1 MKKMLLFGLCFI
13 FVFCII
19 SCNTSSPSVIS
30 EDYLSV
36 IKEFQNSCKDPK
48 SFRIYGDIYTM
59 KTENPTLVAVFIE
72 YDAKNGF
79 GAYNGKEPCLIIK
92 GSDGSIG
99 WAEEDEDGF
108 MNLKSMYE
116 SFENGEFEEL
126 FGVESQ
132 GDNIIS
138 KLNGEDIAKII
149 NAEYFD

>member
-1 MKKMLLFGLCFI
+1 MRKMFLFGLCFI
-13 FVFCII
+13 FVFCTI
-19 SCNTSSPSVIS
+19 SCNISSPSVIS

-48 SFRIYGDIYTM
+48 SFRIYGDIYAM
-59 KTENPTLVAVFIE
+59 KTENPILVTVFIE

-79 GAYNGKEPCLIIK
+79 GAYNGKEACLIIK
-92 GSDGSIG
+92 GADGSIG
-99 WAEEDEDGF
+99 WAEEDENGF

-132 GDNIIS
+132 GDNIIT
-138 KLNGEDIAKII
+138 KINGEDIAKII